1 MSIATK
7 EKSFPVVPALLT
19 LAAVGGLTTLAVRIY
34 RRPRETMNDVIRA
47 AMLLI
52 GIREETCNLD
62 GVAMHYYCAGRRGMP
77 IILIHGLGS
86 SAEVWAALI
95 AMLSKEYL
103 VYAPDMPGFG
113 KTPLAPEG
121 TKIST
126 HVLYLERFL
135 NALGYPRATLVGNSF
150 GGWIAARFAVEH
162 PERVERLYLLNSA
175 GLRREGMRI
184 PYAEDRASARHSL
197 EYTMGIS
204 LPIPPFVLDAVIR
217 NSQTPATAGFFR
229 NYDPREELDEV
240 LADIRVPATIIW
252 GEQDRVFPITCAYDL
267 HNGITNSELALL
279 PGVGHMPHVQ
289 APGKV
294 ARIIMGNTL

>member
-103 VYAPDMPGFG
+103 VYAPENGS
-113 KTPLAPEG
+113 
-121 TKIST
+121 ICST
-126 HVLYLERFL
+126 
-135 NALGYPRATLVGNSF
+135 
-150 GGWIAARFAVEH
+150 
-162 PERVERLYLLNSA
+162 
-175 GLRREGMRI
+175 
-184 PYAEDRASARHSL
+184 
-197 EYTMGIS
+197 
-204 LPIPPFVLDAVIR
+204 
-217 NSQTPATAGFFR
+217 
-229 NYDPREELDEV
+229 V
-240 LADIRVPATIIW
+240 LA
-252 GEQDRVFPITCAYDL
+252 
-267 HNGITNSELALL
+267 
-279 PGVGHMPHVQ
+279 
-289 APGKV
+289 
-294 ARIIMGNTL
+294 

>member
-1 MSIATK
+1 
-7 EKSFPVVPALLT
+7 
-19 LAAVGGLTTLAVRIY
+19 
-34 RRPRETMNDVIRA
+34 
-47 AMLLI
+47 MLLI

-121 TKIST
+121 TNIST

-150 GGWIAARFAVEH
+150 GGWLAARLAAG
-162 PERVERLYLLNSA
+162 PPQRGERLYRLHSA
-175 GLRREGMRI
+175 GLRPRGMRMS
-184 PYAEDRASARHSL
+184 YAAE
-197 EYTMGIS
+197 
-204 LPIPPFVLDAVIR
+204 
-217 NSQTPATAGFFR
+217 
-229 NYDPREELDEV
+229 
-240 LADIRVPATIIW
+240 
-252 GEQDRVFPITCAYDL
+252 
-267 HNGITNSELALL
+267 
-279 PGVGHMPHVQ
+279 
-289 APGKV
+289 
-294 ARIIMGNTL
+294 